1 MRSILSIIVFL
12 TIGIAICLAQDINSP
27 GDRYFYGYA
36 YEDAIK
42 AYQKQ
47 MQQGELITENQRLN
61 LADSYFKT
69 GDYVKASKIYLDIN
83 KNDSIMSD
91 HRFNNMLQSL
101 AKISEQD
108 RVKAFLK
115 SRADSFA
122 GELME
127 NAEFN
132 YDLLSTAETNS
143 SGFFI
148 FKINGNSPEADIAP
162 TFYQDG
168 LLFSSSRKTKS
179 KKIYGPSGDAYLDIY
194 QTKASP
200 NGGLT
205 NAMPFAQM
213 PNSAYHKSTP
223 YYSEATGNIYYIL
236 SNTQG
241 SNLAFDDKGKN
252 ALAIGMVSNGGN
264 FRFLLKD
271 LSTSFYYPFFDANSG
286 RLYFA
291 ANFKDSYGGTDIYYV
306 NTNNGQVMSQPVNL
320 GPRINTPGN
329 EIAPYV
335 FENSLYFSSDVF
347 YGLGGMDIYRSN
359 ILSGSEFSIPVNLG
373 KGINSKYDEFGFII
387 KPNEGEGLMG
397 YFASNRPGGMG
408 SDDIYGFKVD
418 DKPGLRTLIFKGKV
432 VKPPYT
438 QSVSDASI
446 KLLDAQG
453 KLLKETFSK
462 NNGTYQLEIPY
473 KPEVVIEV
481 SKEGFST
488 FSKTYDPKS
497 LQEVDNK
504 SMNVELSSIVDVV
517 AEAEGKTVI
526 KIKDFYFDSG
536 QSDLT
541 AEIRAELDK
550 VVEVVQNFP
559 DIKFGIETYTD
570 SRGGRSSNQRL
581 SQQRS
586 DNIKQYLI
594 TNGVPADNITRAK
607 GFGEDGIL
615 NNCTDGVYCLDF
627 LHKQNL
633 RTLFV
638 VENFGELSQ
647 Q

>member
-12 TIGIAICLAQDINSP
+12 TIGATIGLAQDISSP

-47 MQQGELITENQRLN
+47 MQQGKLITENQRLN

-115 SRADSFA
+115 SRGGSFA
-122 GELME
+122 GELSE

-132 YDLLSTAETNS
+132 YDLLSTTETNS

-148 FKINGNSPEADIAP
+148 FNINCNSPEADNAP

-194 QTKASP
+194 RVKGSQD
-200 NGGLT
+200 GGLT
-205 NAMPFAQM
+205 NATSFEQV

-223 YYSEATGNIYYIL
+223 YYSESTGNIYYVL
-236 SNTQG
+236 SNTEG

-252 ALAIGMVSNGGN
+252 ALAIGMVSGGGN

-271 LSTSFYYPFFDANSG
+271 LSTSFYYPFFDADSG

-291 ANFKDSYGGTDIYYV
+291 ANFEDSYGGTDIYYV

-335 FENSLYFSSDVF
+335 FDNSLYFSSDVF

-359 ILSGSEFSIPVNLG
+359 VLSGLDFSIPVNLG

-387 KPNEGEGLMG
+387 KSNEDEGLMG
-397 YFASNRPGGMG
+397 YFASDRPGGKG
-408 SDDIYGFKVD
+408 SDDLYGFKVD
-418 DKPGLRTLIFKGKV
+418 TKPGLRTLIFKGKV

-438 QSVSDASI
+438 QSVSDASV
-446 KLLDAQG
+446 KLLDANG

-462 NNGTYQLEIPY
+462 SDGTYQLEIPY
-473 KPEVVIEV
+473 NPEVVLEV
-481 SKEGFST
+481 SKETFST
-488 FSKTYDPKS
+488 FRQTYNPKS
-497 LQEVDNK
+497 LQGVDNK
-504 SMNVELSSIVDVV
+504 TMSVELSSIADIV
-517 AEAEGKTVI
+517 AEKEGKNVI
-526 KIKDFYFDSG
+526 KVKDFYFESG
-536 QSDLT
+536 QSKLT
-541 AEIRAELDK
+541 PDILLELDK
-550 VVEVVQNFP
+550 VVEVVKNFP
-559 DIKFGIETYTD
+559 EIKFAIETYTD
-570 SRGGRSSNQRL
+570 SRGGRSSNQRV

-586 DNIKQYLI
+586 DNIKQYLL
-594 TNGVPADNITRAK
+594 TNGVPADNITRSE